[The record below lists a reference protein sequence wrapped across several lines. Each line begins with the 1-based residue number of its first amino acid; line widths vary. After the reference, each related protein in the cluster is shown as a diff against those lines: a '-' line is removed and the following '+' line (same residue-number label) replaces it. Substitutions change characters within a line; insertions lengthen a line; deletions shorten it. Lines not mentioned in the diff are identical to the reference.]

1 MLTYQ
6 QNEQQQGSEEQGGNI
21 DSKTQIQTQSQ
32 MQLIPDLEYLES
44 RADAI
49 QDVESH
55 IVELGMI
62 FNRLADLVAGQNE
75 MVQRIEDNVDQVSDN
90 VTRAHDVIMNVY
102 KNVTSNR
109 PLLLKGGAVLLL
121 FLIFFIVFMA

>member
-1 MLTYQ
+1 M
-6 QNEQQQGSEEQGGNI
+6 NEQLQNHQHGLGD
-21 DSKTQIQTQSQ
+21 DSKMQIQTQSQ

-75 MVQRIEDNVDQVSDN
+75 MVQRIEDNVDQVADN
-90 VTRAHDVIMNVY
+90 VTRAQDVIMNVY
-102 KNVTSNR
+102 KNMTSNR

-121 FLIFFIVFMA
+121 FLIFFIVFLA